1 MEETGQGIEAK
12 EEVQWVDKSAAPVVQ
27 SHTSS
32 HEAYGKWQPKGQYVD
47 GGWRDDTGKFHPS
60 LDIMIFYG
68 LVFVCIFCSFDC
80 LFVCVVSCLF
90 ICWLRLL
97 LLLLLLLSLLSLLLM
112 LMMMMMMLMMMRMM
126 SNTMMVMMMRMM
138 RMRMMRI
145 MIAIMVELT
154 PDWFTR
160 TILSFV
166 HRLDIGGDDSFL
178 FFIYI

>member
-1 MEETGQGIEAK
+1 MEETGKGIEAK
-12 EEVQWVDKSAAPVVQ
+12 EEDQWVDKSAAPVVQ

-32 HEAYGKWQPKGQYVD
+32 HDAYGKWQPKGQYVD
-47 GGWRDDTGKFHPS
+47 GGWRDETGKFHPS

-97 LLLLLLLSLLSLLLM
+97 LLLLLLLSLLSLLLVLM
-112 LMMMMMMLMMMRMM
+112 LMMM
-126 SNTMMVMMMRMM
+126 MM

-166 HRLDIGGDDSFL
+166 HRLDIGGDDGFL
-178 FFIYI
+178 LFIYIYI